1 MKSLA
6 LFALVLGGCS
16 LWAQD
21 YPRLELSAGYSYGS
35 VDTQGYGTQRSAQG
49 LSGSFAANLRR
60 WLGAEVEASSRFQNF
75 DFSFQ
80 GNPLVVQSRYYIF
93 LGGPRFV
100 HRVGHAT
107 PFIHGLV
114 GLNRSLDYSST
125 VYDPA
130 TGTSVTQYTNG
141 MAAVAGGGFDY
152 ALSHHLAFRSQA
164 DYFFTRQASTY
175 SPTPNNFR
183 VMAAIVFT
191 FGQSES
197 PVARQRA
204 ETPVTSAA
212 IPRVQ
217 ATYTSMNPPRP
228 EMPVEVNQIALP
240 IMTASIPALKQEAEF
255 SIASARNNQL
265 IAHIPPVENRPTD
278 AVVAAQIAPVQLPA
292 VTNSHTVILSQ
303 VAAEGS
309 QAKPEESLGEIAR
322 RYRQRKSRGSQN
334 QNASGI

>member
-1 MKSLA
+1 M
-6 LFALVLGGCS
+6 V
-16 LWAQD
+16 
-21 YPRLELSAGYSYGS
+21 
-35 VDTQGYGTQRSAQG
+35 
-49 LSGSFAANLRR
+49 SFAANLRR
-60 WLGAEVEASSRFQNF
+60 VAGRGSGSQFTLPEFRFF
-75 DFSFQ
+75 F
-80 GNPLVVQSRYYIF
+80 PRETLLVVQSRYYTF
-93 LGGPRFV
+93 LGGPRFA
-100 HRVGHAT
+100 HRAGKAT

-278 AVVAAQIAPVQLPA
+278 AV
-292 VTNSHTVILSQ
+292 
-303 VAAEGS
+303 G
-309 QAKPEESLGEIAR
+309 
-322 RYRQRKSRGSQN
+322 RGAN
-334 QNASGI
+334 CTRAASGGYEFTYRDPVSGSG